1 MKNIYKYFGLLV
13 LAIFSF
19 YYTDKLVLLVQ
30 KNNPIMKKIDA
41 EKKVLD
47 VSSVNAII
55 EEDKIIPGKNGLK
68 INDKKSFSL
77 MKSFGTFN
85 SYYLVFEQVKP
96 KISIENNKD
105 KIIKSGNKINKQIS
119 FVLEYKENLISF
131 FETNKIKADI
141 LVDKDNYKNIN
152 YLELINNDFKNYDD
166 VDLILNKSK
175 INKNIC
181 FSYSKNNISLCKKRK
196 KYLVNTN
203 LILSNDNVFDIKNKI
218 ENGAIIYIKKDTS
231 IDTINIILNQIKFK
245 GLKVVYLSKLIS
257 EENTN

>member
-85 SYYLVFEQVKP
+85 S
-96 KISIENNKD
+96 
-105 KIIKSGNKINKQIS
+105 
-119 FVLEYKENLISF
+119 
-131 FETNKIKADI
+131 
-141 LVDKDNYKNIN
+141 
-152 YLELINNDFKNYDD
+152 
-166 VDLILNKSK
+166 
-175 INKNIC
+175 
-181 FSYSKNNISLCKKRK
+181 
-196 KYLVNTN
+196 
-203 LILSNDNVFDIKNKI
+203 
-218 ENGAIIYIKKDTS
+218 
-231 IDTINIILNQIKFK
+231 
-245 GLKVVYLSKLIS
+245 
-257 EENTN
+257 